1 MKRSRLV
8 TSWQIPFCLVL
19 ALSIG
24 QTACSSLPS
33 QGPTASEVADS
44 NLSTPTP
51 DRSGYVIVDLDDRIN
66 RILASRPIDSF
77 AGHFGDYRPAQNQV
91 IGVGD
96 SLTVTI
102 WEAAAGGLF
111 SAPVLDRASP
121 GSHTA
126 VIPDQVVERDGAITV
141 PYAGRIRVVGMTPP
155 AVEEQIVKALIGKA
169 IEPQALV
176 SVTHNLSNTVTVS
189 GEVTTG
195 ARVPLSPRG
204 DRILDVIATAGG
216 IKLPVHDVFI
226 TLTRDGRSVT
236 VPMQELLINPRENI
250 YARAGDTLTLV
261 SDPQSFTAFGATG
274 RNALVTF
281 DAKGITLEE
290 AIAKAGGLLD
300 IQADPGGVFLLR
312 SEPASLVHQFDPN
325 FPLKP
330 GQLTANV
337 VYRINLRDTNTYFMA
352 RKFPIQNKDMVYV
365 ASALATEL
373 QKFLNL
379 TSGIANTAYVARITT
394 Q

>member
-1 MKRSRLV
+1 V
-8 TSWQIPFCLVL
+8 TSWKIPICLVL
-19 ALSIG
+19 GLSVG

-33 QGPTASEVADS
+33 QGPTASEVADT
-44 NLSTPTP
+44 NLSTPNA
-51 DRSGYVIVDLDDRIN
+51 DHSGYLVIDLDERVN
-66 RILASRPIDSF
+66 HVLASRAVDSF
-77 AGHFGDYRPAQNQV
+77 SGRFGDYRPAQNQV

-111 SAPVLDRASP
+111 SAPVIDRASP

-155 AVEEQIVKALIGKA
+155 AVEDQIVKALVGKA

-176 SVTHNLSNTVTVS
+176 SVTRNLSNTVTVS
-189 GEVTTG
+189 GEVATG

-216 IKLPVHDVFI
+216 IKAAVHDVFI

-236 VPMQELLINPRENI
+236 VPMQALLSRPQENI

-274 RNALVTF
+274 KNALVTF

-290 AIAKAGGLLD
+290 AVAKAGGLLD
-300 IQADPGGVFLLR
+300 VQADPAGVFLLR
-312 SEPASLVHQFDPN
+312 TEPSSLAHLLDPT
-325 FPLKP
+325 FPIKP
-330 GQLTANV
+330 GQSTVNV

-352 RKFPIQNKDMVYV
+352 RKFPVENKDIVYV
-365 ASALATEL
+365 ASAMATEF
-373 QKFLNL
+373 QKFMNILNGVA
-379 TSGIANTAYVARITT
+379 SAAYFAKIGT

>member
-1 MKRSRLV
+1 V
-8 TSWQIPFCLVL
+8 TSWHIPFCLVI
-19 ALSIG
+19 ALSVG
-24 QTACSSLPS
+24 QAACSALPS
-33 QGPTASEVADS
+33 QGPTASEVADTSVS
-44 NLSTPTP
+44 NPSA
-51 DRSGYVIVDLDDRIN
+51 DHAGYLVVDLNDRVN
-66 RILASRPIDSF
+66 RILSSRAGDSF
-77 AGHFGDYRPAQNQV
+77 SGHFGDYRPAQNQV

-96 SLTVTI
+96 SLSVTI

-111 SAPVLDRASP
+111 SSPVNDRASP

-141 PYAGRIRVVGMTPP
+141 PYAGRIHVVGLTPP
-155 AVEEQIVKALIGKA
+155 AVEQRIVKALEGKA

-189 GEVTTG
+189 GEASTG

-204 DRILDVIATAGG
+204 DRILDVIASAGG
-216 IKLPVHDVFI
+216 THLPVHDVFI

-236 VPMQELLINPRENI
+236 VPMQALLTHPQENI
-250 YARAGDTLTLV
+250 FARAGDTLTLV
-261 SDPQSFTAFGATG
+261 ADPQSFTTFGATG

-290 AIAKAGGLLD
+290 ALAKAGGLVD
-300 IQADPGGVFLLR
+300 MQSDPAGVFLLR
-312 SEPASLVHQFDPN
+312 AEPASLVRQLDPS
-325 FPLKP
+325 FPLQP
-330 GQLTANV
+330 GQQTVNV

-352 RKFPIQNKDMVYV
+352 RKFTIENKDMVYV
-365 ASALATEL
+365 AAALGTEL

-379 TSGIANTAYVARITT
+379 AGGVVNAVYVAKIVT